1 MIKDVLNDFSEFVG
15 GKFDRLAKDVD
26 ALKKA
31 AAKSKVSDAPD
42 KSSLHYA
49 DSSSFRFG
57 NNLSES
63 EYETLL
69 IDQLHHDS
77 GAVATL
83 DGKELRGSMYL
94 NTAFTTFKESSANGL
109 YRPLSVRISTGEPDL
124 MYEPDVL
131 NLVESN
137 NLDGLKMVI
146 PNASSV
152 AVMTARS
159 VGVGVRNC
167 DYVLRVRTIQD
178 TEDYKEK
185 QTAAW
190 GFPANGSGLWSNES
204 GKASFSDG
212 VLTFGS
218 NIGAAIVAVSFEDGS
233 RTVYK
238 IAAKSIVFQADR
250 PFKTRTWQPTVE
262 AVAGGTNQEE
272 LDGFTRYE
280 WGENEVYPAVPDT
293 GRFYSP
299 EAANLSLNPVD
310 GDVRGDEYRVLGGS
324 VLLPEGITEAGM
336 VETVRAAG
344 KPLDNT
350 RIKRPVITLPKGT
363 EYRFKIKNLKMPCLL
378 GNVSTA
384 SDGTVTVSA
393 NATEKDSVFGDA
405 LHIVIV

>member
-1 MIKDVLNDFSEFVG
+1 MIKDVLYDFAGYVG
-15 GKFDRLAKDVD
+15 GRFDKLSKDVEN
-26 ALKKA
+26 LKKA

-42 KSSLHYA
+42 KASLHYA
-49 DSSSFRFG
+49 DGASFRFG

-63 EYETLL
+63 EFDTLL
-69 IDQLHHDS
+69 IDQLHRDS
-77 GAVATL
+77 EEAVTL
-83 DGKELRGSMYL
+83 DGKELRGSMYM
-94 NTAFTTFKESSANGL
+94 NTAFTTFRKSSANGL
-109 YRPLSVRISTGEPDL
+109 YRPLSVRISSGELDL

-131 NLVESN
+131 NLVESR
-137 NLDGLKMVI
+137 NLDGVKITI

-185 QTAAW
+185 QMAAW
-190 GFPANGSGLWSNES
+190 GFPTNGSGLWSNES

-218 NIGAAIVAVSFEDGS
+218 NLGAAIVAVSFEDGS
-233 RTVYK
+233 RAVYK
-238 IAAKSIVFQADR
+238 IAAKSSVFQSDK

-262 AVAGGTNQEE
+262 AVAGGTSQEA

-280 WGENEVYPAVPDT
+280 WGEGVVYPAVPDV
-293 GRFYSP
+293 GKFYLP
-299 EAANLSLNPVD
+299 EDANLSLNPLD
-310 GDVRGDEYRVLGGS
+310 GEMRGDEFRVLGGS
-324 VLLPEGITEAGM
+324 ILLPDGVTEAE
-336 VETVRAAG
+336 VIDTVRATA